1 MSCDLAG
8 LSVLVTRPREQADA
22 LCEAIEAAR
31 GRPVRLPAI
40 EIEPPGDPE
49 RAAAVLGE
57 ADRADL
63 LIFVSANA
71 VRHAFELLPEIL
83 PETVRIAA
91 VGRATARA
99 LDELGLAPDL
109 VPADSFNTE
118 GLLALPELQQMAG
131 RQVIIVRGEGGR
143 ETLRETLEARG
154 ARVTYAEVYRRR
166 CARRDTTNLE
176 RNWAALAEAVVV
188 TSVEVLDCLWGMLG
202 EAGRRQLCDTPL
214 VVLSGRIA
222 DHARALGCR
231 QVVVTARADDR
242 AILDSLCALV
252 DHS

>member
-49 RAAAVLGE
+49 RAAAVLAG
-57 ADRADL
+57 ADRVDL

-71 VRHAFELLPEIL
+71 ARRAFDLLPEIL

-99 LDELGLAPDL
+99 LDELGLPPDL
-109 VPADSFNTE
+109 VPAERYDSE
-118 GLLALPELQQMAG
+118 GLLALPELQRMAG
-131 RQVIIVRGEGGR
+131 RRVIIVRGEGGR

-154 ARVTYAEVYRRR
+154 ARVDYAEVYRRR

-176 RNWAALAEAVVV
+176 RNWSALAEVVVV

-202 EAGRRQLCDTPL
+202 NTGRRQLCDTPL
-214 VVLSGRIA
+214 VVLSRRIA
-222 DHARALGCR
+222 DHARQLGCR
-231 QVVVTARADDR
+231 RVVVTARADDH

-252 DHS
+252 NAS